1 MTSAGEYE
9 IRVTDDDGDDNDA
22 PRSNKTFDTV
32 SVCDTHVVSD
42 GGAGEASQGVKCS
55 TPAVAA
61 SALGEKSRQFWRE
74 FSWREASGAMGDLGT
89 FLPLLVGLSVE
100 CGVDAGT
107 TIVFTGAYNI
117 LTAFLY
123 EIPMPV
129 QPMKTIAAVALG
141 DAPLN
146 SNEIMVAGLFVSG
159 VVFILGATRMMDTFN
174 KLTPLA
180 VVQGMQVGLGM
191 LLARKGFLLAVYS
204 SGDTSQVRNMLGTDG
219 LLVTI
224 IAMCAVMYVSAPEY
238 PSIRSSGRQG
248 GGVLDGGERSKRRR
262 HYIPTALILVIIGI
276 IMAMTKDGALDGLS
290 FGPATPKILATS
302 WAEAKRGII
311 NAGVPQLPLT
321 TLNSVIS
328 VCALSKELFPA
339 SPASPS
345 SVATS
350 VGMMNLLGCWVG
362 AMPSCHGAGGL
373 AAQYAFGAR
382 SGGSVV
388 FLGTC
393 KIILGLLFGSSLL
406 NLLDNF
412 PKTILGVMLFSS
424 SLELIGM
431 GLKTKPGWQQ
441 HQKYLVMVTA
451 AVTIATKSTAIG
463 FAAGIGTHILME
475 VQRRVECDVDVDS
488 TSGA

>member
-9 IRVTDDDGDDNDA
+9 IRIADDDDDARVVDA
-22 PRSNKTFDTV
+22 GAREKRGETTASELRATRGRVGGTAAV
-32 SVCDTHVVSD
+32 
-42 GGAGEASQGVKCS
+42 GGARA
-55 TPAVAA
+55 
-61 SALGEKSRQFWRE
+61 EKFWRE
-74 FSWREASGAMGDLGT
+74 FGWREASGALGDLGT
-89 FLPLLVGLSVE
+89 FLPLLVGMSIE

-107 TIVFTGAYNI
+107 TIVFTGLYNV

-141 DAPLN
+141 ESPLN
-146 SNEIMVAGLFVSG
+146 VNEIMVAGLFVSSI
-159 VVFILGATRMMDTFN
+159 VLVLGTTRLMDTFN
-174 KLTPLA
+174 KVTPLA
-180 VVQGMQVGLGM
+180 VVQGMQVGLGL
-191 LLARKGFLLAVYS
+191 LLARKGFLLAVYTS
-204 SGDTSQVRNMLGTDG
+204 SDASVVRGMFGTDG

-224 IAMCAVMYVSAPEY
+224 VAMCAVMYVCSPEY
-238 PSIRSSGRQG
+238 PAIRDERGE
-248 GGVLDGGERSKRRR
+248 LEADGERRKRMR
-262 HYIPTALILVIIGI
+262 HYIPMALILVVLGI
-276 IMAMTKDGALDGLS
+276 TMAMTKDGALSGLK
-290 FGPATPKILATS
+290 FGPATPKILSAS
-302 WAEAKRGII
+302 WSEAKRGIV

-328 VCALSKELFPA
+328 VCALSKELFPDF
-339 SPASPS
+339 PASPS

-350 VGMMNLLGCWVG
+350 VGMMNIVGCWVG

-382 SGGSVV
+382 GGGSIV
-388 FLGTC
+388 FLGLC
-393 KIILGLLFGSSLL
+393 KLALGLLFGSSLTK
-406 NLLDNF
+406 LLEHF

-431 GLKTKPGWQQ
+431 GLKTKPGWHQ

-475 VQRRVECDVDVDS
+475 VQRRLEVGPSAE
-488 TSGA
+488 GGQR